1 MWSEED
7 FVKLLQSGNENAFHV
22 LVDRYSLRVYNISL
36 RLLNK
41 KQDAEDITQEVFTTL
56 FLSISTF
63 RNESSLSTW
72 IHRITINKC
81 HEFNRKQQRKK
92 RAGQM
97 VELDQLPQQKQLS
110 IHNDPSTVLEQKE
123 LYRFIETTIQSLP
136 ENQRIAYL
144 LSKFEGNK
152 NDQIAEIM
160 ELSISAVES
169 LIFRAKKTLVGELN
183 TFLDDK

>member
-22 LVDRYSLRVYNISL
+22 LVDRYSIRVYNLSL

-63 RNESSLSTW
+63 RNESSISTW

-92 RAGQM
+92 RSGHM
-97 VELDQLPQQKQLS
+97 IELEQLPQQKQLS
-110 IHNDPSTVLEQKE
+110 VLIDPSTVLEQKE
-123 LYRFIETTIQSLP
+123 LNTFIETTIQTLP

-152 NDQIAEIM
+152 NDRIAEIM
-160 ELSISAVES
+160 KLSISAVES
-169 LIFRAKKTLVGELN
+169 LIFRAKKR
-183 TFLDDK
+183 